1 MKTLKISILSL
12 SIAALISSC
21 GGSDAVEAG
30 DKKEVAEA
38 TETSVVYNV
47 DVNTSSVAWHGE
59 KLAYGHDGTIKIKS
73 GQLTMEGDKLTSGNF
88 EIDMATIVETGEGID
103 PEKAKML
110 ADHLMA
116 PDFFDA
122 AVYPTSKLE
131 ITTAEKGA
139 DGTYSI
145 SGNLTIKDSTKNIQF
160 PATITTN
167 ETGLDANAEFTIN
180 RADWGVVYGTG
191 LSGAVGDKVISNDIK
206 FKVALKAT
214 K

>member
-1 MKTLKISILSL
+1 MKTLKISILAL
-12 SIAALISSC
+12 SFTALLSAC

-30 DKKEVAEA
+30 DKKDVAEA
-38 TETSVVYNV
+38 TTASVVYT
-47 DVNTSSVAWHGE
+47 VNTEQSTLGWYGE
-59 KLAYGHDGTIKIKS
+59 KLAYGHGGVIKIKS

-88 EIDMATIVETGEGID
+88 EIDMTTIEETGEGID
-103 PEKAKML
+103 PEKAAML
-110 ADHLMA
+110 VGHLMA

-131 ITTAEKGA
+131 ITAAEKGA
-139 DGTYSI
+139 DGKYSI

-167 ETGLDANAEFTIN
+167 ESGLEANAEFTIN

-191 LSGAVGDKVISNDIK
+191 LAGAVGDKVISNDIK
-206 FKVALKAT
+206 FTVALKAT